1 MAQEIRS
8 EEIVLNENEIVCLL
22 SNKIVKV
29 SEKENNLQYMI
40 QLMSEEYDFST
51 HRLLTNWISN
61 IYGVYAKNLTL
72 FLIRI

>member
-8 EEIVLNENEIVCLL
+8 EEIVLIENEIVCLL

-40 QLMSEEYDFST
+40 QMMSEEYGFWYI
-51 HRLLTNWISN
+51 N
-61 IYGVYAKNLTL
+61 Y
-72 FLIRI
+72 

>member
-51 HRLLTNWISN
+51 HRLLTN
-61 IYGVYAKNLTL
+61 
-72 FLIRI
+72 

>member
-40 QLMSEEYDFST
+40 QMMSEEYGFPMDDMQRIFLSSMKT
-51 HRLLTNWISN
+51 RKEKDCK
-61 IYGVYAKNLTL
+61 GNLGC
-72 FLIRI
+72 F

>member
-40 QLMSEEYDFST
+40 QMMSEEYCFPMDDMQRIFLSSMKTRKEKDFK
-51 HRLLTNWISN
+51 
-61 IYGVYAKNLTL
+61 GNLGC
-72 FLIRI
+72 F

>member
-40 QLMSEEYDFST
+40 QLMSEEYDFSI
-51 HRLLTNWISN
+51 HRLLT
-61 IYGVYAKNLTL
+61 Y
-72 FLIRI
+72 

>member
-40 QLMSEEYDFST
+40 QMMSEEYCF
-51 HRLLTNWISN
+51 RWMICR
-61 IYGVYAKNLTL
+61 GFFFQV
-72 FLIRI
+72 

>member
-40 QLMSEEYDFST
+40 QMMSEEYGFSDG
-51 HRLLTNWISN
+51 R
-61 IYGVYAKNLTL
+61 YAEG
-72 FLIRI
+72 FFFQV